1 MSLVPFQ
8 ITGNNDRILLDM
20 PEIEERTSKMASPK
34 RGRSSFSFSPSSL
47 RSPSSDWLVLFSPS
61 TSQSQL
67 PTRQRTKKM
76 SPGKSTAASNT
87 GRPSQKRSTSFSGL
101 FNKILPTTR
110 PEQRGTQRSSDWTGD
125 EELDPNELTGWNIA
139 GEKEPAHHTTSL
151 IVPDESIHRRVWSW
165 SGQKGDSRFVE
176 NLPRDQSLER
186 EHSPDRS
193 DREPP
198 SRKSETLTR
207 AEVHELFKSKET
219 TRKNRRSLKE
229 SGDWLG
235 VQGADPYSG
244 IVPVLT
250 PTDTPSSETTSSSTR
265 GRLAGL
271 SRKKKTAKMEYEQA
285 KLLEEQEKDKAR
297 VNKEQAKLE
306 KIEQAKEELRRQ
318 NSSPK
323 WSQHKRQWSSAAEPS
338 LSPIAQSL
346 DSVALESSETSSL
359 LFSEMLTDSTSSDP
373 EEVTVFPNFSRPT
386 RPPVSS
392 KVTLGQAERLS
403 SDGPQRHG
411 HERRDLSTDTIIHTL
426 PDTSI
431 GSASLAKPAT
441 QPPEENLGIGQ
452 PEIGRTKSE
461 RHFLWRRRR
470 ETDPGK
476 SVSTPPVSFMTSM
489 RNKNQVSSSV
499 EYIPKDHFADLDIP
513 DYRLHFLSPSPTDTG
528 DSLSTQSE
536 ESLPTP
542 KLSTLGIVGGNRL
555 ALSSTTN
562 LAHSLEN
569 GRSTHSINEATVT
582 SSQSKLKGI
591 MTRPSRSIRR
601 KFTPSLLGMAHT
613 KGMERNQRSPPTFDQ
628 LQDHSVNHLP
638 EDIPEC
644 QNEHLQPGPQGRISL
659 ERAKTV
665 SPRMNRETK
674 PSRRESVSIP
684 ITTTT
689 GCVGLALESQS
700 DLAQSKW
707 DIEINQI
714 NALADTADI
723 TTIPTCSHHQ
733 ECYTPELIIEEHRTP
748 SPPTMRQ
755 SGSPNL
761 GLLRETPEI
770 DIISSHRVSLE
781 KKPPTRVS
789 TPTTP
794 RLSHLVQQSLQTEN
808 TKVAKDINTT
818 EEAEPVKMQVLK
830 PVTDSN
836 GTIMQEKQRRNI
848 SQERQ
853 NRIPVQVSRIASQES
868 HRHLLTE
875 EQKENVPDE
884 ATRIAMLRSRTK
896 ELVRN
901 KSADRKVGRNRSRSP
916 SPMKKHVPSK
926 TTEPKHS
933 LQQRRPKKKRHS
945 EEGAGTGLPSKH
957 EYVKK
962 STNQDENQIPTQIST
977 RHKRGSTE
985 NADWTDLSAIAVQF
999 CKTVY
1004 VVFLGLAFTWWI
1016 TVRPAF
1022 DQQSDLWRRRHR
1034 KQGTWEDAMVFVSAG
1049 VFCLAGGVSGW
1060 YASKMLWWFME

>member
-1 MSLVPFQ
+1 
-8 ITGNNDRILLDM
+8 
-20 PEIEERTSKMASPK
+20 MASPK

-47 RSPSSDWLVLFSPS
+47 RSPSSDWLALFPPS
-61 TSQSQL
+61 TSQSQPP
-67 PTRQRTKKM
+67 PTRQYTKKM
-76 SPGKSTAASNT
+76 SPGKSTANSNT
-87 GRPSQKRSTSFSGL
+87 DRPSQKRATSFSGL
-101 FNKILPTTR
+101 FSKILPSNR
-110 PEQRGTQRSSDWTGD
+110 PEQGGTHRASDWTGD
-125 EELDPNELTGWNIA
+125 EELDPNELTAWNVA
-139 GEKEPAHHTTSL
+139 GERDPAQQTTSL
-151 IVPDESIHRRVWSW
+151 IVPEESIRRRAWNGI
-165 SGQKGDSRFVE
+165 GQKGDSRFVE
-176 NLPRDQSLER
+176 NLPKDRSLGR

-193 DREPP
+193 GHESPP
-198 SRKSETLTR
+198 SRKSGTLTR
-207 AEVHELFKSKET
+207 AEVHELFKSKEM
-219 TRKNRRSLKE
+219 TRKSRRSLKE

-271 SRKKKTAKMEYEQA
+271 SRKKKAAKLEYEQA

-297 VNKEQAKLE
+297 VSKEQAKLE

-359 LFSEMLTDSTSSDP
+359 LFSEMLTDSTSSGP
-373 EEVTVFPNFSRPT
+373 EEVTVIPNFSRPT

-392 KVTLGQAERLS
+392 KTILGQAERLS
-403 SDGPQRHG
+403 SDSPQRQG
-411 HERRDLSTDTIIHTL
+411 HRRRDLSTDTIIHTL
-426 PDTSI
+426 PDANISSSFLTE
-431 GSASLAKPAT
+431 PDT
-441 QPPEENLGIGQ
+441 QPPEEILGTGQ
-452 PEIGRTKSE
+452 QEIGRTKSE
-461 RHFLWRRRR
+461 KHFLWRRRR

-489 RNKNQVSSSV
+489 KNKNRVSNSA
-499 EYIPKDHFADLDIP
+499 EPIPKDHFADLDIP
-513 DYRLHFLSPSPTDTG
+513 DYRLHLLSPEPTDRG
-528 DSLSTQSE
+528 DSRSTQSE
-536 ESLPTP
+536 DSKPATP
-542 KLSTLGIVGGNRL
+542 KLSTLGILGGNRL
-555 ALSSTTN
+555 TLSSTTS

-569 GRSTHSINEATVT
+569 NRSTHSINGATVT

-591 MTRPSRSIRR
+591 MTRPSLSIRR
-601 KFTPSLLGMAHT
+601 KFTPNLLGT

-638 EDIPEC
+638 ENIPEC
-644 QNEHLQPGPQGRISL
+644 RNEHLQSSPQGRASL
-659 ERAKTV
+659 ERSKTV
-665 SPRMNRETK
+665 STRMNRETK

-684 ITTTT
+684 TTTTT

-700 DLAQSKW
+700 DLTRPKW
-707 DIEINQI
+707 NTEINQT
-714 NALADTADI
+714 NTLTDTEDT
-723 TTIPTCSHHQ
+723 TTIPTCSGHQ
-733 ECYTPELIIEEHRTP
+733 ERRYTPELIAEEHRTP

-755 SGSPNL
+755 SSSLNF
-761 GLLRETPEI
+761 GLLQETPEI
-770 DIISSHRVSLE
+770 ATISTRRSSLE

-794 RLSHLVQQSLQTEN
+794 RLSHLVQQDPKTKGTNMTEG
-808 TKVAKDINTT
+808 
-818 EEAEPVKMQVLK
+818 AEPAKTHVLK

-836 GTIMQEKQRRNI
+836 GTTMQEKQRRNI

-853 NRIPVQVSRIASQES
+853 NRIPVQVSRIASQEPR
-868 HRHLLTE
+868 RHLLTE

-884 ATRIAMLRSRTK
+884 ATRIAMLRSSTK
-896 ELVRN
+896 KLVRN
-901 KSADRKVGRNRSRSP
+901 RSADRKVGRNRSRSP
-916 SPMKKHVPSK
+916 SPTKKHMPSK

-933 LQQRRPKKKRHS
+933 LQQMRPKKKRHN
-945 EEGAGTGLPSKH
+945 EEGADTGLPLKH
-957 EYVKK
+957 EYIKK
-962 STNQDENQIPTQIST
+962 STDQDQNQIPTQIST
-977 RHKRGSTE
+977 QQKICSTE
-985 NADWTDLSAIAVQF
+985 YVDWTDLRAIAVYF

-1004 VVFLGLAFTWWI
+1004 VVFLGLAFTWWV

-1049 VFCLAGGVSGW
+1049 VFCLAGGISGW
-1060 YASKMLWWFME
+1060 YASKMLWWFLE